1 MHHLR
6 LFPVFLQVAASH
18 LATSLNKDTLHET
31 ELPAAFPSIT
41 APQPVGGGTVVLLHD
56 NTFIISWGEKT
67 IRLGIT
73 AKSEKQG
80 SLLIWRMVD
89 LTPSALDGLLRRLV
103 ASCVTSSSMEAAQ
116 RSAAFTASLQLF
128 TSLGA
133 NTPPTHIPSIQG
145 DVATLGLSSTSVC
158 AVSCSSPG
166 WLCQVLP
173 CTARSCSDAGSL
185 CCRDGAQ
192 QCWVEAQ
199 PHSFSWDST

>member
-41 APQPVGGGTVVLLHD
+41 APQPVGGGSVVLLHD

-89 LTPSALDGLLRRLV
+89 LTPSALAGLLRRLV
-103 ASCVTSSSMEAAQ
+103 ASCVHIQFNGSCTKECCLHCFLTTIYFSGSKYTTDTHSFHTGRCGHAGAELHKCLCCELQLSRLALP
-116 RSAAFTASLQLF
+116 SAALHCTQLQ
-128 TSLGA
+128 
-133 NTPPTHIPSIQG
+133 
-145 DVATLGLSSTSVC
+145 
-158 AVSCSSPG
+158 
-166 WLCQVLP
+166 
-173 CTARSCSDAGSL
+173 
-185 CCRDGAQ
+185 
-192 QCWVEAQ
+192 
-199 PHSFSWDST
+199 